1 MKTFMAD
8 PAAAGWVVAWC
19 AAVLAAGFAVT
30 RMPLPR
36 LARFAAWM
44 LAVLSVAGAERIAAS
59 QPAGFRMLAIIAAAL
74 LGMKAVV
81 AVEAQAAG
89 QPRLSLAAWLRFAGW
104 PGMRPAPFTRPLA
117 GPLPGAGKL
126 FRLGLRRLL
135 EGLLLLAL
143 ARLIWG
149 WGTTNGLPPTGALV
163 PATMLMLTALSLILH
178 FGLFNLVAGGWR
190 WVGID
195 CRPLF
200 RAPLTSQSLPE
211 FWSKRWNLAFSQ
223 MAAIAVYRPLSKRM
237 GRQAAMFA
245 VFLYS
250 GLVHELAISV
260 PVRAGYGLPFAYFV
274 LHGVLAL
281 AEQRLGLGR
290 FRQDWLR
297 RAWTAAWLALPL
309 PLLFHRWFLE
319 AIIWPML
326 SCCS

>member
-1 MKTFMAD
+1 
-8 PAAAGWVVAWC
+8 
-19 AAVLAAGFAVT
+19 
-30 RMPLPR
+30 
-36 LARFAAWM
+36 
-44 LAVLSVAGAERIAAS
+44 
-59 QPAGFRMLAIIAAAL
+59 
-74 LGMKAVV
+74 
-81 AVEAQAAG
+81 
-89 QPRLSLAAWLRFAGW
+89 
-104 PGMRPAPFTRPLA
+104 
-117 GPLPGAGKL
+117 
-126 FRLGLRRLL
+126 
-135 EGLLLLAL
+135 
-143 ARLIWG
+143 
-149 WGTTNGLPPTGALV
+149 
-163 PATMLMLTALSLILH
+163 LSLILH

-200 RAPLTSQSLPE
+200 RAPLASQSLPE
-211 FWSKRWNLAFSQ
+211 FWSKRWNLAFSE